1 MIIRHYVDQDWIQ
14 VWAIIEPVFR
24 AGETYAFSPNITEQ
38 EARHVWIEIP
48 EITFVNR
55 TNPLWVPMSA
65 TAVTSS
71 PKQLADRE

>member
-48 EITFVNR
+48 EITFV
-55 TNPLWVPMSA
+55 
-65 TAVTSS
+65 
-71 PKQLADRE
+71 